1 MAFSFKRFFGG
12 LILGSAVLLPA
23 FTMGQAA
30 PSPHAP
36 AMTVTHPAPATGSS
50 QTGSSQSLACA
61 EVRTTVNGQEY
72 VTQECTT
79 STGLTCLVVVGPS
92 GVSQSCYATN

>member
-1 MAFSFKRFFGG
+1 MSLSLKRSLGG
-12 LILGSAVLLPA
+12 LLLGAAVLLPG

-30 PSPHAP
+30 TAP
-36 AMTVTHPAPATGSS
+36 KTPVAAVAPPASSTGSS
-50 QTGSSQSLACA
+50 TGSSQSLACA

>member
-1 MAFSFKRFFGG
+1 MLLSLKQSLGG
-12 LILGSAVLLPA
+12 LILGAVVLVPA

-30 PSPHAP
+30 TTPKTPAAP
-36 AMTVTHPAPATGSS
+36 AVSVTHPASAT
-50 QTGSSQSLACA
+50 TGASQSLSCA